1 MRKVLLVAVAT
12 LGLGAC
18 TYPETKMVP
27 VEPTASQTQSGDPSA
42 APAANDATSTKPA
55 SGKSAAA
62 TR

>member
-1 MRKVLLVAVAT
+1 MRKVLLVAAAT

-18 TYPETKMVP
+18 AYPDTKMVP
-27 VEPTASQTQSGDPSA
+27 VEPTASQQSTDSA